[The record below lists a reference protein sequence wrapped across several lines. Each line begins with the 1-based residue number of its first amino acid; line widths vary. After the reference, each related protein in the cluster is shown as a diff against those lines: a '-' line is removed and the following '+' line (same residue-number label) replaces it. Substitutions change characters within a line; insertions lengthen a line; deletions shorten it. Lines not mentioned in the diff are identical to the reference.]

1 MKITKKYLRNYL
13 THPWQQI
20 KYAFVC
26 GMIFS
31 VLYFVMNVLIYFR
44 METYSWHTSMD
55 NNSIQYF
62 MLALKEQLMSASIQ
76 VFIATFVVAL
86 VFIIFLTH
94 RFVGPLVSISRFLRA
109 HISGEQTA
117 ELKIRKND
125 ELHEIVDLL
134 NKLNQKDP

>member
-1 MKITKKYLRNYL
+1 
-13 THPWQQI
+13 
-20 KYAFVC
+20 
-26 GMIFS
+26 
-31 VLYFVMNVLIYFR
+31 
-44 METYSWHTSMD
+44 
-55 NNSIQYF
+55 
-62 MLALKEQLMSASIQ
+62 MLALKEQLISASIQ

-109 HISGEQTA
+109 HISGEQTS

-134 NKLNQKDP
+134 NKLNQIK